1 MAPGGTYMLAAAH
14 SPYPSRRHFG
24 PLDRFM
30 ISMLRRSLDS
40 WLVRGFFALMTVSFV
55 GWGISGSLTQLGGS
69 PTWVAKVAGT
79 TVEIPAFQAEYQ
91 RSLAIA
97 GRGLPA
103 GQEMPPLM
111 REQIA
116 QQTLQRM
123 VGQAAIADELKR
135 LRIVA
140 PDAVVADA
148 ARAMPVFHG
157 PDGQFS
163 KTVFDNV
170 LRSNGYTEAR
180 FLAELRSDVA
190 QRQLTSAIA
199 TGGAAPDAEV
209 KPLYGMEYERRSAD
223 MAFFPLASAPEPGT
237 PDDAVLQRWY
247 DNHPDLYK
255 TPEYR
260 RIKAVEL
267 SPQSLAAEI
276 TITDADLQA
285 AYDEHQAQY
294 HTAGKRSA
302 QVISVPDEAKAQAL
316 AAKWRD
322 TPDWAAMQAAAKD
335 AGAATITQ
343 DSAAQVEFPDP
354 DLAKAVFGAA
364 QDAVVGPIKG
374 ALGWF
379 VVKVTKIVPGT
390 DTTLDQAKD
399 ALRNQLLAAKAADI
413 MYDRANKLDQ
423 LLGNGSTLDDL
434 PGDLGLVGVAGT
446 MDSKGNT
453 ADGTPAPIPG
463 PKELKDAIIAAAFD
477 VHEGD
482 PPHLTEVQTP
492 STGGS
497 AYYALVV
504 ESVTPPGEKPFDAVK
519 DKVLEDWKADQR
531 QRTENA
537 RATTMMTAV
546 QDGQSFSD
554 AATVAG
560 VTPKLSPLVTRNEQ
574 NADFPPELQRVVFGL
589 KKGDVTMVSTPDGFV
604 VGQVAEIVPPD
615 PATDKLGYERAKTAI
630 ARSVQNDIA
639 QVFTQALQVR
649 ANPEINQKALDSI
662 VQPRSE

>member
-1 MAPGGTYMLAAAH
+1 
-14 SPYPSRRHFG
+14 
-24 PLDRFM
+24 M
-30 ISMLRRSLDS
+30 ISTLRRSLDS
-40 WLVRGFFALMTVSFV
+40 WLVRGFFALMTIAFV
-55 GWGISGSLTQLGGS
+55 GWGISGTFTQLGGP

-79 TVEIPAFQAEYQ
+79 TIEIPSFQLEYQ
-91 RSLAIA
+91 RALAAA
-97 GRGLPA
+97 GRDLPP
-103 GQEMPPLM
+103 GQEISPQM

-116 QQTLQRM
+116 QQTLRRM
-123 VGQAAIADELKR
+123 VGQAAVADELKR

-148 ARAMPVFHG
+148 ARAMPVFQG
-157 PDGQFS
+157 PDGKFS
-163 KTVFDNV
+163 KTQFDNV

-180 FLAELRSDVA
+180 FLADLRADVA
-190 QRQLTSAIA
+190 QRQLTGAIA
-199 TGGAAPDAEV
+199 TGGAAPDTEV
-209 KPLYGMEYERRSAD
+209 KPLYDMEYERRSAD
-223 MAFFPLASAPEPGT
+223 MAFFALASAPAPGT

-267 SPQSLAAEI
+267 SPESLASEI

-285 AYDEHQAQY
+285 AYDERQAQY

-302 QVISVPDEAKAQAL
+302 QVISVADEAKAQAL

-335 AGAATITQ
+335 AGAAAITQ

-354 DLAKAVFGAA
+354 DLAKAVFGAT
-364 QDAVVGPIKG
+364 QDTVVGPVKG

-379 VVKVTKIVPGT
+379 VVKVTGIVPGT
-390 DTTLDQAKD
+390 DTSFEQAKE
-399 ALRNQLLAAKAADI
+399 ALRTQVLGAKAADL

-423 LLGNGSTLDDL
+423 LLANGSTLDDL

-446 MDSKGNT
+446 MDAKGNT
-453 ADGTPAPIPG
+453 QDGTPAPIPG
-463 PKELKDAIIAAAFD
+463 PKELKAAIVAAAFD
-477 VHEGD
+477 TREGD
-482 PPHLTEVQTP
+482 PPRLTEVQTP

-504 ESVTPPGEKPFDAVK
+504 EHVSPPGQKPFDEVK
-519 DKVLEDWKADQR
+519 DKVLEDWKTDQR

-537 RATTMMTAV
+537 RATTMMTSV

-560 VTPKLSPLVTRNEQ
+560 VTPKLSPLVTRNEPNQ
-574 NADFPPELQRVVFGL
+574 DVPPELQRVMFSL
-589 KKGDVTMVSTPDGFV
+589 KKGEVTMVETPDGFV

-615 PATDKLGYERAKTAI
+615 AVADKLGYERAKTAI

-649 ANPEINQKALDSI
+649 ASPEINQKALDSI
-662 VQPRSE
+662 VQPRAE